1 MSDLPIRNSKA
12 KAKCTSFAHGANG
25 GTAQATGSNDTAR
38 PSSGW
43 IGVLMDAAQ
52 GAESEGFAIPERHAP
67 RSFHLE

>member
-12 KAKCTSFAHGANG
+12 EAECVPFAHRVNGA
-25 GTAQATGSNDTAR
+25 TQATSSNDTAR

-52 GAESEGFAIPERHAP
+52 GAESEGFTLPERHAP
-67 RSFHLE
+67 RSLHLE